1 MGKEPLTIAD
11 GVIVG
16 MDYVL
21 RSQTGREIDRSD
33 GQVGFI
39 QGHGQIVPG
48 LEQALYGMTVGEEK
62 KVVVSPA
69 DGYGEYDEEDVQ
81 RVPRSALPEDLTLSL
96 GQGLR
101 LRDRETGEEFRAYII
116 ELDENEVVLDYNH
129 PLAGQ
134 TLSFEVRIT
143 DLRQATPEELEQG
156 FV

>member
-1 MGKEPLTIAD
+1 MSKEPLTIAD
-11 GVIVG
+11 DVIVG
-16 MDYVL
+16 MAYVL
-21 RSQTGREIDRSD
+21 RSKTGREIDRSD

-48 LEQALYGMTVGEEK
+48 LEEALYGLTVGDQKE
-62 KVVVSPA
+62 VVVSPA

-81 RVPRSALPEDLTLSL
+81 RVPRSALPTELTLSL

-116 ELDENEVVLDYNH
+116 ELDEDEVVLDYNH

-134 TLSFEVRIT
+134 TLHFEVRIM
-143 DLRQATPEELEQG
+143 DLRPATPDELAQG